1 MTTDA
6 RSPKTVAPAG
16 PTSHF
21 VYLAAIFAALGGL
34 LFGYDTGVISGAEL
48 FIRNDFTLST
58 FALEVIVSGVLAGAA
73 VGALGG
79 GRLADLFGRR
89 KLLITTAI
97 IFAAGAILC
106 AAARSPEILVV
117 GRIIVGLGIGLSS
130 STVPV
135 YISEVAPA
143 DARGW
148 QVSLFQLA
156 ITVGILLAYLVD
168 YAFALIQGW
177 RWMFGLAVVPAG
189 IFGLG
194 MIFLPESPRWLIG
207 HGQRE
212 MARATL
218 SRIRGTQDVDAE
230 LLEIERGLEQAPE
243 SGRLSDMFAPSLR
256 RSLVIGIGLAIFQQ
270 ITGINTVIYY
280 APVIVQSA
288 GISSA
293 SGAILATAGIGLV
306 NVLMT
311 ILAMRLIDRSG
322 RKPLLLIGI
331 AGMAVTLGF
340 LGFVFRFSSHSGALA
355 WLAVISMMAYVAS
368 FAISLGPIF
377 WLLISE
383 IYPLRIRNSAEG
395 LAATFNWGSN
405 LVITLTFLTLVEQL
419 GPSWTFWLYGLAAVA
434 AWIFSYY
441 IVPETKGRT
450 LEEIEEYWRVS
461 SSSKRRNT
469 VAPSTSRL

>member
-1 MTTDA
+1 MSTPA
-6 RSPKTVAPAG
+6 NSLKSVAPAG
-16 PTSHF
+16 PTRRF

-34 LFGYDTGVISGAEL
+34 LFGYDTGVISGAVL

-58 FALEVIVSGVLAGAA
+58 LALEVIVSGVLAGAA

-79 GRLADLFGRR
+79 GRMADLFGRR

-106 AAARSPEILVV
+106 AVAQSPTILVV

-194 MIFLPESPRWLIG
+194 MIFLPESPRWLVRNG
-207 HGQRE
+207 RRE
-212 MARATL
+212 EARATL
-218 SRIRGTQDVDAE
+218 SRIRGTADVDAE
-230 LLEIERGLEQAPE
+230 LAEIERSLRQAPE
-243 SGRLSDMFAPSLR
+243 SGRLSDLLAPSIR

-280 APVIVQSA
+280 APVIIQSA

-311 ILAMRLIDRSG
+311 IVAMRLIDRTG

-340 LGFVFRFSSHSGALA
+340 LGFVFRMSAHSGALA

-383 IYPLRIRNSAEG
+383 IYPLKIRNSAEG

-405 LVITLTFLTLVEQL
+405 LLITLTFLTLVERL
-419 GPSWTFWLYGLAAVA
+419 GPSWTFWLYGLSAVA

-450 LEEIEEYWRVS
+450 LEEIEEYWRAAS
-461 SSSKRRNT
+461 AGKRSNA
-469 VAPSTSRL
+469 VAQSTTRS

>member
-1 MTTDA
+1 M
-6 RSPKTVAPAG
+6 
-16 PTSHF
+16 
-21 VYLAAIFAALGGL
+21 AAIFAALGGL

-48 FIRNDFTLST
+48 FIRNDFTLTT

-106 AAARSPEILVV
+106 AAAQSPAILVV

-156 ITVGILLAYLVD
+156 ITVGILLAYMVD

-177 RWMFGLAVVPAG
+177 RWMFGLAVVPAA

-194 MIFLPESPRWLIG
+194 MIFLPESPRWLVRNG
-207 HGQRE
+207 RRE
-212 MARATL
+212 DARATL
-218 SRIRGTQDVDAE
+218 SRIRGTQDVAAE
-230 LLEIERGLEQAPE
+230 LTEIERSLQQAPE
-243 SGRLSDMFAPSLR
+243 SGRLSDLLAPSIR

-280 APVIVQSA
+280 APVIIQSA

-311 ILAMRLIDRSG
+311 IIAMRLIDRSG

-340 LGFVFRFSSHSGALA
+340 LGLVFRMSAHSGALA

-383 IYPLRIRNSAEG
+383 IYPLKIRNSAEG
-395 LAATFNWGSN
+395 LAATFNWASN
-405 LVITLTFLTLVEQL
+405 LLITLTFLTLVEQL
-419 GPSWTFWLYGLAAVA
+419 GPSWTFWLYGLSAVA

-450 LEEIEEYWRVS
+450 LEEIEEYWRAS
-461 SSSKRRNT
+461 ATHKRNDAVT
-469 VAPSTSRL
+469 QSTTRL